1 LCQEKMKLSTRGR
14 YGVRLMLELALHYGE
29 GPVLLR
35 DIAGRQAIS
44 EKYLW
49 HLINPLKTMGLIK
62 SIRGAHGGYVLAKEP
77 AEINLRDILLILEGS
92 LCLVDCV
99 DNPASCDRSD
109 TCITRD
115 IWSETSK
122 NMSQTLESVTL
133 EKMVERQRNKG
144 DGALSY
150 NI

>member
-1 LCQEKMKLSTRGR
+1 MVRKMKLSTRGR
-14 YGVRLMLELALHYGE
+14 YGVRLMLELALRFGE
-29 GPVLLR
+29 GPVLLK
-35 DIAGRQAIS
+35 DIAVRQAIS

-77 AEINLRDILLILEGS
+77 SEINLCDILKILEGS

-99 DNPASCDRSD
+99 DNPAACDRSES
-109 TCITRD
+109 CITRE

-122 NMSQTLESVTL
+122 NISQTLESMTL
-133 EKMVERQRNKG
+133 EKMVERHKYRG
-144 DGALSY
+144 EGALSY
-150 NI
+150 CI